1 MLTYV
6 AQRLGTWVVLH
17 RDLPITIT
25 SGAEWGVNFY
35 GVIEGYLKPG
45 FDNRAEDGHPLIDE
59 GRTIIHAETGG
70 GVDRRRWSGL
80 VDEVTP
86 VGGRLK
92 VRVVEL
98 HGAVDDLIFT
108 GNIHGVKVDPADVAR
123 QLWGA
128 AQARPSGDLGIT
140 VTGSTSRRVGTD
152 SDLKAAA
159 AKKKRDT
166 AKTALEARSKP
177 RKAKEAEIRQIRDSY
192 APALK
197 PLTKARDTA
206 TRAYDDLVKAKASKP
221 EIAAAKANVTAKQ
234 AALKAKRDERDEKV
248 QPLNTQLSDLRDAE
262 APWKEPLETAEE
274 EYRAAQEKARE
285 DRGGLKIEAADYP
298 NTWKSIVDLAEEHGF
313 EFTTRTFWTDGRP
326 DFQVRIHDPEAGTV
340 RDDLT
345 FQQGVNIISKLLPR
359 TVPYASEILGRGAGE
374 GSGAVRSTAARDD
387 GRFPRNRVLALPDLK
402 SGDLLRAQ
410 VRRELNLASGSLEIP
425 SITVRD
431 HNLARLWSW
440 SPGDTI
446 LVQGTVEGAG
456 RIALWHRIR
465 SWRLLSEIDAE
476 LNLERVFA
484 I

>member
-6 AQRLGTWVVLH
+6 AQRLGSWVVLH
-17 RDLPITIT
+17 RDLPITLT
-25 SGAEWGVNFY
+25 SRPEWGVNFY
-35 GVIEGYLKPG
+35 GVIEGFMKPG
-45 FDNRAEDGHPLIDE
+45 FDNRGEDGFPLIDE
-59 GRTIIHAETGG
+59 GRTLIHAETGS

-98 HGAVDDLIFT
+98 HGAVEDLIFT

-140 VTGSTSRRVGTD
+140 VVGSTSRRVGTD

-159 AKKKRDT
+159 AKKKRDD
-166 AKTALEARSKP
+166 AKAALEARSKP
-177 RKAKEAEIRQIRDSY
+177 RKNKEAEIRKIRDQY
-192 APALK
+192 APLLK

-206 TRAYDDLVKAKASKP
+206 TKAYDQLVKDKASKP
-221 EIAAAKANVTAKQ
+221 AIEAARENVKTKQ
-234 AALKAKRDERDEKV
+234 VALKAKRDERDEKI
-248 QPLNTQLSDLRDAE
+248 QPLNEQLSNLRDAE

-274 EYRAAQEKARE
+274 EYRSAQEKARE
-285 DRGGLKIEAADYP
+285 DRGGLKIEADDYP
-298 NTWKSIVDLAEEHGF
+298 NTWKTIVDLAEEHGF
-313 EFTTRTFWTDGRP
+313 EFTTRTTWTDGRP
-326 DFQVRIHDPEAGTV
+326 DFTVRIHDPEAGTL

-359 TVPYASEILGRGAGE
+359 SLPYATEILGRGAGE
-374 GSGAVRSTAARDD
+374 GAGAVRSTAARDD
-387 GRFPRNRVLALPDLK
+387 GRFPRNRVLALPDVK
-402 SGDLLRAQ
+402 SGDLLRAR
-410 VRRELNLASGSLEIP
+410 VRRELNLASGALEIP

-440 SPGDTI
+440 NAGDTI
-446 LVQGTVEGAG
+446 LVQGNVEGAG
-456 RIALWHRIR
+456 PVALWHRIR

-484 I
+484 L